1 MKNDLL
7 TIRSLPLPVLI
18 DSIVVDGID
27 VEDAFDFCDA
37 YASCATFEDGTPLS
51 TVQLNILTAS
61 DKGRE
66 LIYSLACQEVVE
78 LRY

>member
-27 VEDAFDFCDA
+27 AEDAFDFCDA
-37 YASCATFEDGTPLS
+37 YVSSATFQDGTPLS
-51 TVQLNILTAS
+51 TVQLNILTDS

-66 LIYSLACQEVVE
+66 LISKEAYDLILVW
-78 LRY
+78 

>member
-7 TIRSLPLPVLI
+7 TIRSLPSPVLI
-18 DSIVVDGID
+18 DSIVVHGID

-37 YASCATFEDGTPLS
+37 YVSSATFQDGTPLS
-51 TVQLNILTAS
+51 TVQLNILTDS

-66 LIYSLACQEVVE
+66 LICKEAYDLMLVW
-78 LRY
+78 

>member
-7 TIRSLPLPVLI
+7 TIRSLPSPVLI

-27 VEDAFDFCDA
+27 AEDAFDFCDA
-37 YASCATFEDGTPLS
+37 YVSSATFQDGTPLS
-51 TVQLNILTAS
+51 TVQLNILTDS

-66 LIYSLACQEVVE
+66 LISKEAYDLILVW
-78 LRY
+78 

>member
-7 TIRSLPLPVLI
+7 TIRSLPSPVLI
-18 DSIVVDGID
+18 DSIVVHGID

-37 YASCATFEDGTPLS
+37 YVSSATFQDGTPLS
-51 TVQLNILTAS
+51 TVQLNILTDS

-66 LIYSLACQEVVE
+66 LISKEAYDLILVW
-78 LRY
+78 